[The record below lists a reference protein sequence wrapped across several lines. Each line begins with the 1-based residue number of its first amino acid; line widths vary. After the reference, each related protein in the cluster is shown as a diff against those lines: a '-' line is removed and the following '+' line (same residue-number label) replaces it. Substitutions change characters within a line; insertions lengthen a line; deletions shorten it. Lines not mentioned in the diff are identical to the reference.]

1 MSLKQ
6 QEKSELT
13 HQTIKTSALQLFL
26 EKGYKNTSVQDI
38 VTASGYSIG
47 SFYKHYKTKRDVLV
61 EIWNEHA
68 IDSIRISIEELEHI
82 ETPEELANYLVD
94 NSNVFSNNEKTKLLA
109 EAARDDLIFGGKDY
123 ESVRA
128 ISGQYIKQIA
138 NILKRFCPNT
148 EDSLLISHASILDAI
163 QYSHSEVNSKKIG
176 YQFDDEDVKH
186 NLKHLIIC
194 WIKED
199 HELKF

>member
-94 NSNVFSNNEKTKLLA
+94 NSNVFSNNEKTKQLA

-123 ESVRA
+123 EGVRA

-176 YQFDDEDVKH
+176 YHFDDEDVKH
-186 NLKHLIIC
+186 NLKHLILR
-194 WIKED
+194 WIEED
-199 HELKF
+199 HELNF